1 LDGLQ
6 EPENRLFYFR
16 RLEMKRKFW
25 NVQIE
30 QLANGTVKAAIVR
43 SRWYA
48 LLPRDTY
55 SADVGREVWSFWYE
69 TEASA
74 QSAVREALAMGRKQE
89 SVA

>member
-1 LDGLQ
+1 
-6 EPENRLFYFR
+6 
-16 RLEMKRKFW
+16 MKRKFW

-55 SADVGREVWSFWYE
+55 SADVGREVWSIWLQS
-69 TEASA
+69 EADA
-74 QSAVREALAMGRKQE
+74 QGVVREALAMNRKQE
-89 SVA
+89 AVA